1 MCNLCSALCKTEIHK
16 IGNTVIRIKPSGEN
30 GLLCK
35 AGKFSVFALND
46 LKAQALTNQ
55 SKMLQAVKKIV
66 SEADR
71 SNISVVLGPSVTVE
85 EIKSAFNI
93 TDNVF
98 AELNPSAAAF
108 RAFEKYGV
116 KSVEDMP
123 YKDVCILVKST
134 FDNVKKDTLI
144 SIDFKQNAEADI
156 SIVCAPF
163 VSDSG
168 TYIDTDGVKRLNCAV
183 NSALPTALSV
193 MKALVIKNSDE
204 KFEDV
209 HESSAIH
216 KEIIRNGGA
225 YRQNLSDSFVKTFT
239 DIY

>member
-1 MCNLCSALCKTEIHK
+1 MSDGCNYRKAAVCQKLTVKEEIVDSVCNLCSALCKTEIHK

-46 LKAQALTNQ
+46 LKAQMLTTQ
-55 SKMLQAVKKIV
+55 SKMLHAVEKVV
-66 SEADR
+66 SKADR
-71 SNISVVLGPSVTVE
+71 GNISVVLGPSVTVE

-123 YKDVCILVKST
+123 YNDVCILVKST
-134 FDNVKKDTLI
+134 FGNVKK
-144 SIDFKQNAEADI
+144 
-156 SIVCAPF
+156 
-163 VSDSG
+163 
-168 TYIDTDGVKRLNCAV
+168 
-183 NSALPTALSV
+183 AL
-193 MKALVIKNSDE
+193 
-204 KFEDV
+204 
-209 HESSAIH
+209 
-216 KEIIRNGGA
+216 
-225 YRQNLSDSFVKTFT
+225 
-239 DIY
+239 